1 MSDYASRLESAIP
14 GGSHTYS
21 KGSDQ
26 FPKNA
31 PQILER
37 GKGVLVY
44 DPEGNEYL
52 DFGMGLRS
60 VLIGYAEDEVD
71 RKAIE
76 YIRRGMNLTRPSTIE
91 LQAAELMIN
100 LVDSAEMVKFAKN
113 GSTVVTAAVKLA
125 RAFTGRSLV
134 AICSDHPFFSFDDW
148 FIGTTAMSKGIP
160 TEYSKL
166 TKSFKYNDIG
176 SLEKLVTEHEGQ
188 IACVVLEPL
197 AGDCPD
203 LMGSTGLCCSQAKC
217 ARAQALESNFLQQV
231 QDLCRKHGIVF
242 ILDEMITGFRWGN
255 GGAQKAFGIDPD
267 LSTFGKAIANG
278 YPLACLVG
286 KKEIMSQGSIQRVG
300 QERLFLISTTH
311 GADMASLGAFISNI
325 EFLDNEQVVDHVW
338 KFGAQLITLMKSL
351 ARQHN
356 LSDYFDALGPACVP
370 RFITRDA
377 MKQNSLTFRTL
388 FVQEMLKHKIL
399 MPWISIAYRHNQEH
413 MNQIEYALNQT
424 FKTYADALEQGPER
438 FIEGSIIKPVFRKY
452 N

>member
-1 MSDYASRLESAIP
+1 
-14 GGSHTYS
+14 
-21 KGSDQ
+21 
-26 FPKNA
+26 
-31 PQILER
+31 
-37 GKGVLVY
+37 
-44 DPEGNEYL
+44 
-52 DFGMGLRS
+52 
-60 VLIGYAEDEVD
+60 
-71 RKAIE
+71 
-76 YIRRGMNLTRPSTIE
+76 
-91 LQAAELMIN
+91 
-100 LVDSAEMVKFAKN
+100 
-113 GSTVVTAAVKLA
+113 
-125 RAFTGRSLV
+125 
-134 AICSDHPFFSFDDW
+134 
-148 FIGTTAMSKGIP
+148 
-160 TEYSKL
+160 
-166 TKSFKYNDIG
+166 
-176 SLEKLVTEHEGQ
+176 LEKLVTEHEGQ